1 MGVQAEPHWLSVEH
15 RVGVERVG
23 NADAV
28 PQSSATG
35 QRIPSPQLLSQG
47 EILFPGDF
55 AKTLC
60 ETKNL
65 PF

>member
-1 MGVQAEPHWLSVEH
+1 MGVQAEPDWLGVEH
-15 RVGVERVG
+15 RVGVERMG
-23 NADAV
+23 NAGAV
-28 PQSSATG
+28 PQSPVTG

-47 EILFPGDF
+47 EIPFPGDF
-55 AKTLC
+55 AKTLH